1 MVNALTRTLSDVAAK
16 SLFRR
21 ATVVSVDDPAPSFR
35 TFTLEGDGLR
45 DVRWVP
51 GSKVQ
56 IRIEGFTNRTYTPTS
71 WDPALGR
78 TTILASLHGS
88 GPGSA
93 LLSELSVG
101 DALQFFGPR
110 SSIDLTKLDGD
121 VLMAGDETSFGL
133 AAAWRSG
140 VGPTARCCF
149 EAQDVAASR
158 SVLTAVG
165 ISDAV
170 VVPMG
175 SLGPVVLDALAQ
187 DPTIGLV
194 LTGRAQ
200 SIRQLRGVIRDAK
213 AHSGRVLV
221 KAYWDERR
229 AGLD

>member
-21 ATVVSVDDPAPSFR
+21 ASVVSVDEPAPSFR
-35 TFTLEGDGLR
+35 TLTLEGDGLR

-71 WDPALGR
+71 WDPAVGR
-78 TTILASLHGS
+78 TTLLASLHGS

-101 DALQFFGPR
+101 DDLQFLGPR
-110 SSIDLTKLDGD
+110 SSIDLTKIDGD
-121 VLMAGDETSFGL
+121 VLMVGDETSFGL
-133 AAAWRSG
+133 AAAWQRG
-140 VGPTARCCF
+140 AGRAARCCF
-149 EAQDVAASR
+149 EVQDVAAAEW
-158 SVLTAVG
+158 VLTTVG

-170 VVPMG
+170 VVPVG
-175 SLGPVVLDALAQ
+175 SLAPVVLEALAT
-187 DPTIGLV
+187 DPSVGLV

-200 SIRQLRGVIRDAK
+200 SIRSLRGEIRDAK
-213 AHSGRVLV
+213 AHTGRAVV